1 MLKKIL
7 AKQKI
12 LFILMAIFIVIPIC
26 LLAGID
32 DKDGYYYN
40 IDNGESKPIKP
51 RQSDG
56 SVAQVKTCITNNSDF
71 SYFIPNKTQT
81 EIVKF
86 FNVTNTLN
94 ISFNA
99 CCKDGVCTSDEFS
112 NGNCADC
119 ITDRFS
125 LLYAAGPH
133 GSLSGVTDYMVVP
146 GNSGPLV
153 TAVPHDGYHFVKW
166 SDGNIQSVRQD
177 TNVTKDIEV
186 IALFSS
192 DDFVCDYD
200 DTCDVSTPPSEQDED
215 IVKCPDCYAWCDYDG
230 ICEQHD
236 TLYGSCSDCN
246 PLATPRDCTSNPCTC
261 GLCDIDC
268 LYYCPSGVN
277 NFN

>member
-12 LFILMAIFIVIPIC
+12 LFILVAIFVVTPIC

-32 DKDGYYYN
+32 DPNDFFYN
-40 IDNGESKPIKP
+40 ITNGEIKKIAP
-51 RQSDG
+51 RQSNG
-56 SVAQVKTCITNNSDF
+56 TTAEVKTCITNNSDF

-99 CCKDGVCTSDEFS
+99 CCKDDVCTSDELS

-192 DDFVCDYD
+192 NNYVCDYND
-200 DTCDVSTPPSEQDED
+200 LCGQNED
-215 IVKCPDCYAWCDYDG
+215 RTKCPDCTAWCDYDG
-230 ICEQHD
+230 VCEEHD
-236 TLYGSCSDCN
+236 ILHGTCGDCITGSS
-246 PLATPRDCTSNPCTC
+246 PRDCTSNPCAC
-261 GLCDIDC
+261 GLCGIDC